1 MFKITALAALLV
13 AGSVN
18 AATFVVPANSIIFAA
33 GLSTLP
39 ALPGGG
45 GSLPPELAVVAGSTL
60 TISAFG
66 DVTPAV
72 GSGLNTHADG
82 FATNPV
88 AGSSVVTNPTGDGV
102 GDYLGTRSFG
112 LLGTF
117 TGGAVSRAVFNIG
130 SSFQIVVPT
139 GATELYFGFAD
150 GYALTGPASYYNDN
164 GGFVTVT
171 SSATPE
177 PGTWALM
184 MIGVGLAGAALR
196 RRRTAVVA

>member
-1 MFKITALAALLV
+1 MLKIAALAAVLI
-13 AGSVN
+13 AGSAN
-18 AATFVVPANSIIFAA
+18 ATTFVVPADAIIFAA
-33 GLSTLP
+33 GLGTVPS
-39 ALPGGG
+39 LPGGG

-60 TISAFG
+60 TITAFG
-66 DVTPAV
+66 AVTPAV
-72 GSGLNTHADG
+72 GSGLNTDADG

-117 TGGAVSRAVFNIG
+117 GGAVSHAVFNIG
-130 SSFQIVVPT
+130 SSFSIVVPT

-171 SSATPE
+171 ASATPE

-184 MIGVGLAGAALR
+184 IAGVGLAGAALR
-196 RRRTAVVA
+196 RRRTTVAA